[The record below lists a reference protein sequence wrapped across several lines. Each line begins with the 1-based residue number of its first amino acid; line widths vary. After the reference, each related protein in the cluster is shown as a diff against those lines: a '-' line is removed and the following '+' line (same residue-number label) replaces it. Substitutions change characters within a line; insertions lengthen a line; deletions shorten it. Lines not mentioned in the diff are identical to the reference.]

1 MEKAP
6 LAFAREDNFHETA
19 KKTNF
24 PWKILIVDDESSVHD
39 IIKIVLNDFVYNNR
53 PIEFINAF
61 SGHEAKALFRKHPDT
76 AMMLVDVVM
85 ETDHSGLDFVR
96 YIREEIHNNIVQIS
110 IITGQPGQA
119 PEANVIAKYR
129 INTYLSKTEM
139 KAQKLI
145 STVTTSLRTYR
156 MSADLTNE
164 LQKRKNAEKKLQQLN
179 QELEKRVKK
188 RTLQLEQSNRQA
200 KRMAC
205 KAEKANLAKSEFL
218 ANMSHEIRTPLNG
231 ILGMAKMILNENL
244 SPQILEYA
252 SIINFSAESLLSII
266 NDILD
271 FSKIEANELTFEHYP
286 FSIVQT
292 IKNIKALLRV
302 KAEEK
307 GIALKTEIAD
317 NIPAQMIGDEGRI
330 RQILI
335 NLVGNAI
342 KFTEKGYVKISVV
355 PLCIDNKSADLK
367 FEIKDTGIGISHA
380 FQKKMFTKFSREDT
394 SITRKFDGTGLGLAI
409 SKNLAELMNG
419 RIEVSSAPQKGTV
432 FTVFLKLDIYE
443 GEAACP
449 PLPDPPLPE
458 THKTAPPLQ
467 NTGLPA
473 TDKKIRILVA
483 EDNPVNQKVTLIML
497 KKRGISADIAENG
510 HKVLRALRTKQYHL
524 ILMDIQMPELDGLET
539 CRILRSTDS
548 DDYSR
553 NIPVV
558 AMTAHAMKEE
568 RDKCL
573 EAGMNAV
580 ISKPVDPETLF
591 DTIQKFLP

>member
-1 MEKAP
+1 MENAP
-6 LAFAREDNFHETA
+6 LAFAREDNPHETA

-24 PWKILIVDDESSVHD
+24 PWKILIVDDEASVHN
-39 IIKIVLNDFVYNNR
+39 IIKIVLKDFVYNTR
-53 PIEFINAF
+53 HIEFINAF
-61 SGHEAKALFRKHPDT
+61 SGHEAKALFIKHPDT

-119 PEANVIAKYR
+119 PEADVIAKYR

-156 MSADLTNE
+156 MSAALTNE

-179 QELEKRVKK
+179 LELENRVKK
-188 RTLQLEQSNRQA
+188 RTLQLEQSNRKA
-200 KRMAC
+200 KCMAC

-252 SIINFSAESLLSII
+252 SIINFSADSLLSII

-307 GIALKTEIAD
+307 GIILKTEIAD
-317 NIPAQMIGDEGRI
+317 NMPGQMIGDEGRI

-335 NLVGNAI
+335 NLVGNGI
-342 KFTEKGYVKISVV
+342 KFTDKGYVKMSVV
-355 PLCIDNKSADLK
+355 PLRIDKKSADLK
-367 FEIKDTGIGISHA
+367 FEIKDTGIGISQA
-380 FQKKMFTKFSREDT
+380 FQKKLFTKFSREDT
-394 SITRKFDGTGLGLAI
+394 SLTRKFDGTGLGLAI

-419 RIEVSSAPQKGTV
+419 RIEVCSTPEKGTV
-432 FTVFLKLDIYE
+432 FSLFLTLEIYH
-443 GEAACP
+443 GGADNQQPSPHRA
-449 PLPDPPLPE
+449 
-458 THKTAPPLQ
+458 APPLQ
-467 NTGLPA
+467 NSVVPFP
-473 TDKKIRILVA
+473 DKKIRILVA

-510 HKVLRALRTKQYHL
+510 HKVLSALQTKQYHL

-580 ISKPVDPETLF
+580 ISKPVDLETLF
-591 DTIQKFLP
+591 DTIDEFLP